1 MARSEKWVIYK
12 IRHRMTS
19 SSPVVTRYQF
29 TDGRGRRRH
38 FGTRSKARLE
48 AGKDKALYKQE
59 GRLAAGLN
67 EDQRRDAA
75 QAVKLLP
82 SGWTLTQCVQF
93 VADHVKRTTQVL
105 TLKEAIDHFLV
116 TKEKTSHFH
125 SNDLTRRLKK
135 WADTIDLTQPIHSF
149 TKQEIESYL
158 AQYSAQNFIN
168 HRAALSNLFGHA
180 LKIGATPEN
189 PVSGIEKPRIKRTR
203 PAILSTKEFDILLN
217 RARNQ
222 KRFDVLSWL
231 VLGGLVGLRPYEVLR
246 LEWAGI
252 HFQTREIRIEPG
264 WTKTH
269 RARVIPLQAN
279 ALEWLRL
286 IAAHTKEKAGKV
298 MPSESTWNNRWQ
310 RWRQEEEAPL
320 PLAWWVG
327 KDDILRHSYGTY
339 RAAILRNSHNLAE
352 EMGNSITMVRT
363 YYDAVVSPS
372 VAKLWWKIRPAR
384 PRNAVPIKAAA

>member
-1 MARSEKWVIYK
+1 M
-12 IRHRMTS
+12 
-19 SSPVVTRYQF
+19 
-29 TDGRGRRRH
+29 G
-38 FGTRSKARLE
+38 
-48 AGKDKALYKQE
+48 AL
-59 GRLAAGLN
+59 
-67 EDQRRDAA
+67 
-75 QAVKLLP
+75 
-82 SGWTLTQCVQF
+82 
-93 VADHVKRTTQVL
+93 
-105 TLKEAIDHFLV
+105 
-116 TKEKTSHFH
+116 
-125 SNDLTRRLKK
+125 
-135 WADTIDLTQPIHSF
+135 

-217 RARNQ
+217 RAHNQ
-222 KRFDVLSWL
+222 KRLDVLSWL

-246 LEWAGI
+246 LEWTGI

-269 RARVIPLQAN
+269 RARVIPLEAN
-279 ALEWLRL
+279 ALAWLKL
-286 IAAHTKEKAGKV
+286 IAAHTKEKAGRV

-310 RWRQEEEAPL
+310 RWRQEEDAPL

-352 EMGNSITMVRT
+352 EMGNSVTMVRT

-372 VAKLWWKIRPAR
+372 VAKLWWRIRPAK
-384 PRNAVPIKAAA
+384 PKNLVPMKAA